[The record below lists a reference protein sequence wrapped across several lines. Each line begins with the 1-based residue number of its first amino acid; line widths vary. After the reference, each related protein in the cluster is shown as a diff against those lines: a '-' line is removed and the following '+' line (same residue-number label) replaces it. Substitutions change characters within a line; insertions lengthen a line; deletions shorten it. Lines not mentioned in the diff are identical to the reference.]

1 MQLDTYNRL
10 FQIAEAQA
18 GYFTTAQAVATGVDR
33 KRLARYAVAGRL
45 ERVRRGVYRLAPF
58 LRSAHE
64 DLFVAWLEMGP
75 ESVISHDSAL
85 ALYKL
90 SDALPAAIH
99 VTVPPTA
106 SRRHP
111 GLRLHTNQVSAQEIT
126 HYDALPVTTVAR
138 TIADVALAG
147 LTDELVEQAVR
158 EAVHNGLVTP
168 RSCSLQP
175 RPRAAGDGDHTP
187 RARTDR
193 ATSEPGTP
201 MTTYQSGAAFR
212 RALEDRLAS
221 QSAKTQMPLIRLRM
235 LVVFDRFLARHPLNP
250 AFR

>member
-10 FQIAEAQA
+10 YQIAEAQA
-18 GYFTTAQAVATGVDR
+18 GYFTTAQAVAIGVDR

-58 LRSAHE
+58 PRSAHE

-85 ALYKL
+85 ALYEL

-111 GLRLHTNQVSAQEIT
+111 GLRLHTNRVSAQEIT

-147 LTDELVEQAVR
+147 LADELVEQAVQ
-158 EAVHNGLVTP
+158 EAIRNGMVTP
-168 RSCSLQP
+168 ALLLAAAEP
-175 RPRAAGDGDHTP
+175 RGPRVTGII
-187 RARTDR
+187 
-193 ATSEPGTP
+193 
-201 MTTYQSGAAFR
+201 R
-212 RALEDRLAS
+212 RALERLG
-221 QSAKTQMPLIRLRM
+221 RLPNQD
-235 LVVFDRFLARHPLNP
+235 LP
-250 AFR
+250 

>member
-10 FQIAEAQA
+10 YQIAEAQA
-18 GYFTTAQAVATGVDR
+18 GYFTTAQAIAMGVDR

-58 LRSAHE
+58 PRSAHE

-85 ALYKL
+85 ALYEL

-111 GLRLHTNQVSAQEIT
+111 GLRLHTNRVSAQEIT

-147 LTDELVEQAVR
+147 LADELVEQAVQ
-158 EAVHNGLVTP
+158 EAIRNGMVTP
-168 RSCSLQP
+168 ALLLAAAEP
-175 RPRAAGDGDHTP
+175 RGPRVTGII
-187 RARTDR
+187 
-193 ATSEPGTP
+193 
-201 MTTYQSGAAFR
+201 R
-212 RALEDRLAS
+212 RALERLG
-221 QSAKTQMPLIRLRM
+221 RLPNQD
-235 LVVFDRFLARHPLNP
+235 LP
-250 AFR
+250 